1 MLSLADVLELPV
13 VRRALPEVVVGDA
26 ALDRQI
32 RWAHV
37 IEMPDPDD
45 LLKGGELVL
54 TTGLGPAGDP
64 VHQTAWTRS
73 LVDQGVAALAV
84 ELGSTWRDVPPAVV
98 AGCARA
104 GVPVIA
110 FHRPVRFIEIT
121 EAVHA
126 AVINAQYALLAR
138 GEEIHRRFTELILRG
153 RGVPEILAELCA
165 AVKNPVVL
173 EDAGGSLVYYVSGPP
188 GDDLALSAWAD
199 VHRAEARGE
208 TAEGVLCA
216 DVRLLDSSWGRVMA
230 LSLENRLDDFDRV
243 AIERAALA
251 VAIDLLSQQHDEQL
265 RARSR
270 GAFLSE
276 LADGRVEEADARRR
290 AEALGFP
297 GTGRGALLPLV
308 AAWRRPAYTRGRGR
322 GRGATATGSAGRSG
336 APAHAGGL
344 SAASSFGGVAGGGF
358 PGDDAPAELASVADG
373 VTWTRLAGDLR
384 GALAST
390 GLAVLLGP
398 RDVDLLVLL
407 ALGSRDYDE
416 ALVEHVAHLFHGA
429 LDRHGLGP
437 ADAALAVGGP
447 AETWAA
453 AGQGL
458 RRVRRSAGAATAL
471 DVQRWYDARRPGV
484 TDLLHE
490 LRDTPELEA
499 FVAEQL
505 GPLLGDGTPRGR
517 VLLDTLEAY
526 LAAGGRKA
534 EAARALH
541 LERQSLYLRLRRIE
555 EALGVSLEDE
565 DVVLGLHLAVRAR
578 RFRRGAR
585 T

>member
-1 MLSLADVLELPV
+1 MLELPV

-165 AVKNPVVL
+165 AVKSPVVL

-230 LSLENRLDDFDRV
+230 LSLEHRLDDFDRV

-251 VAIDLLSQQHDEQL
+251 VAIDLLTQQHDEQL

-308 AAWRRPAYTRGRGR
+308 AAWRRPAYTRGRSEG
-322 GRGATATGSAGRSG
+322 
-336 APAHAGGL
+336 
-344 SAASSFGGVAGGGF
+344 
-358 PGDDAPAELASVADG
+358 ADG
-373 VTWTRLAGDLR
+373 ISWTRLSGDLR

-447 AETWAA
+447 ADTWAA

-471 DVQRWYDARRPGV
+471 DVRRWYDARRPGV